1 MVHVGKCCCKRG
13 ETAHLPLYRL
23 RFPHERIWDQPFF
36 VGVKVWNPFPEVIQG
51 ETNANC
57 CVWLQNHLDSCRI
70 PPSQSF
76 DECVLVMVSI
86 RFKSVYKQSVYQKQ
100 FSELARKCYPVPW
113 MRLNSQARISKPHMG
128 MYGYVRVKHQD
139 AGDSGDQRF
148 L

>member
-1 MVHVGKCCCKRG
+1 MLLQKRRNCSF
-13 ETAHLPLYRL
+13 TSLSTPFPARTHLGSTL
-23 RFPHERIWDQPFF
+23 F

-113 MRLNSQARISKPHMG
+113 MRLNSQARISKHTWVCMG
-128 MYGYVRVKHQD
+128 MYGSNIKTQGTQGTKDFCRNYP
-139 AGDSGDQRF
+139 
-148 L
+148 